1 MANTATSAPESK
13 SFYID
18 ASDRRA
24 RLVRRKIVYGLTLLA
39 VCVVLG
45 VVIAL
50 VLSLGIAVAMQT
62 LWDAVRG

>member
-1 MANTATSAPESK
+1 MADTTTSAPDRK

-18 ASDRRA
+18 ASERRA
-24 RLVRRKIVYGLTLLA
+24 RLVRRKVFCALTLLA

-45 VVIAL
+45 IVIAL

-62 LWDAVRG
+62 LWNAVRG